1 MDPIQQVIAEQLAKI
16 REHERAASKSKMVVN
31 ALLESRGQPAMFAE
45 EQDSMERDTTTLS
58 IRSDQF
64 YGQPLAG
71 AIRTILELRRKQD
84 RGPATVN
91 EIFASLTEGGFA
103 FDTRNEDNAK
113 RGLRV
118 SLTKNSVT
126 FHKLP
131 NGKYGLL
138 EWYPNAKPKRTR
150 LGATTDADAVGEDED
165 DDDLLGG
172 EPVSTEEADD
182 GESLVGLTRREQ
194 AQ

>member
-1 MDPIQQVIAEQLAKI
+1 MSDPIQETIAKLQLKL
-16 REHERAASKSKMVVN
+16 RDQERAAAKTKMVIN
-31 ALLESRGQPAMFAE
+31 GLCEAEGLPLLYADADAE
-45 EQDSMERDTTTLS
+45 TSDVASLS

-71 AIRTILELRRKQD
+71 AIRTIFELRRKQD

-91 EIFASLTEGGFA
+91 EIYAALLDGGFA
-103 FDTRNEDNAK
+103 FETRNEDNAK

-131 NGKYGLL
+131 NGKYGLT
-138 EWYPNAKPKRTR
+138 EWYPSVKAKRARNATN
-150 LGATTDADAVGEDED
+150 ADAEGDDGDGFGASSDED
-165 DDDLLGG
+165 SGG
-172 EPVSTEEADD
+172 EASDLD
-182 GESLVGLTRREQ
+182 GEPDQATRQ
-194 AQ
+194 DASKMT